1 MSQGAKPATQARS
14 RATRDK
20 LVAALEQLLRE
31 RTFEEI
37 SMADLA
43 KQAGLAVGTVYR
55 RFENKEAFIPVI
67 FELYLHR
74 LQERMAT
81 PEGRAE
87 IEPDEGLR
95 AALRVIVEKGWAFA
109 ERDGHLIRAAH
120 VYAHLRPDLVGA
132 EWDDLL
138 ESSVAGFGQLLDFFP
153 DEVAH
158 TDADNAARMMTYL
171 LNTVLTEKA
180 LYKQDG
186 VGVVLKQSDAV
197 FIQSVADTLYGYL
210 TTAPDPDAT

>member
-20 LVAALEQLLRE
+20 LVAALEHLLRE

-43 KQAGLAVGTVYR
+43 RQAGLAVGTVYR

-67 FELYLHR
+67 FELYLNR

-95 AALRVIVEKGWAFA
+95 AALRVIVQKGWEFA

-138 ESSVAGFGQLLDFFP
+138 ESSVASFTQLLDFFP

-158 TDADNAARMMTYL
+158 ANTDDAARMMTYL

-186 VGVVLKQSDAV
+186 VGVVLKQSDSEFVHA
-197 FIQSVADTLYGYL
+197 VADTLYGYL
-210 TTAPDPDAT
+210 KTAPDTDAS